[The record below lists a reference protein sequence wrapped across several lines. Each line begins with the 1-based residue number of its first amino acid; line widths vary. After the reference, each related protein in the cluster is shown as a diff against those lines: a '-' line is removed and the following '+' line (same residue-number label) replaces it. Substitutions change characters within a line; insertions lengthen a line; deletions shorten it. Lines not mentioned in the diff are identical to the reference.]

1 MHFCGTDLDVSI
13 QPPRAFERQ
22 IDRKFRTIMD
32 EIVSFGL
39 CGDATD
45 RSIQWM
51 STERRTDEKTKRMRY
66 WICVTDSKYANINCL
81 PSPST
86 SSDKTNRSASASA
99 SRDPLMPSNPSILAG
114 VTVTALTASGILAF
128 DQLRKLFTQSNNVAQ
143 PPAILSVPSNVRFEP
158 FLTMLSPL
166 VQLYVPSGRPARLM
180 ASVTKI
186 MPSGCAAY
194 AILTVVGCR
203 CMPSAMTPK
212 KGVCVEGWPRMPKTP
227 GFLCGY
233 SCRCF
238 LIRSLC
244 MSNAEDD
251 IAFYHIWDYRG
262 HVSDFRSGR
271 QFFDVG
277 QIVNTVT
284 SFEIGERCGRL

>member
-22 IDRKFRTIMD
+22 IAQGPSRPQEKDRKFRTIMD

-166 VQLYVPSGRPARLM
+166 VQLVRSVCYLDSGGM
-180 ASVTKI
+180 
-186 MPSGCAAY
+186 
-194 AILTVVGCR
+194 
-203 CMPSAMTPK
+203 
-212 KGVCVEGWPRMPKTP
+212 
-227 GFLCGY
+227 
-233 SCRCF
+233 
-238 LIRSLC
+238 
-244 MSNAEDD
+244 
-251 IAFYHIWDYRG
+251 
-262 HVSDFRSGR
+262 
-271 QFFDVG
+271 
-277 QIVNTVT
+277 
-284 SFEIGERCGRL
+284 